1 MNREKKI
8 DLVYTVIWA
17 VVLCVYG
24 AVVLY
29 INFTHNPEFYCTDMY
44 TDMNYAIAAWN
55 QKSILPEGWIF
66 GNQLYAVATP
76 TLCALFYGMT
86 GDACIAMGIAS
97 SLMTLGVMLSFFWML
112 MPVLPKLHHRL
123 VAMVAF
129 MTVPLLAG
137 DGAFT
142 DNGWQLLF
150 TMCSYYA
157 CYAITLFLAFGCYLR
172 KDRPWSVGR
181 IVMLGLTCLMALGTG
196 FQSLRQTLIM
206 VCPLLAAM
214 CVHAVVCLIEKKK
227 PNPRLLII
235 GGSISLANLLGVAIC
250 KLVTVNQVTT
260 IGKFQRDSLGAMPEK
275 IVASIS
281 MALRLFGPLKLVAAG
296 ILCVLVVCLIIR
308 VCHKKALEKDPVVL
322 CALLLMVSVGG
333 VLLVDT
339 TTLMAVRSIY
349 YFPLYA
355 LVAIAPVYA
364 YVHFGKGVRIGVAAL
379 LLLCA
384 ISAFNGKLMYNLRIP
399 RESPRVEQVSDYL
412 LEQGITTVYSGWNL
426 GEEVAIASDFAIS
439 AGFWNEE
446 DHPFQQMK
454 LLCDPAVFEAEP
466 SQCAYLFRG
475 KQAAVAAKEAAHEL
489 GTELVLLKYFPEAN
503 LYIYTAPV
511 NLMHE

>member
-17 VVLCVYG
+17 AILCVYG

-44 TDMNYAIAAWN
+44 TDMNYAMAAWK

-76 TLCALFYGMT
+76 TLCALFYGIT
-86 GDACIAMGIAS
+86 GDTCIAMGIAS
-97 SLMTLGVMLSFFWML
+97 SLMSLGVLLSFYWML
-112 MPVLPKLHHRL
+112 IPVLPKPHQRL
-123 VAMVAF
+123 AALVAF
-129 MTVPLLAG
+129 MTLPLLAG

-172 KDRPWSVGR
+172 KEKPWSVR
-181 IVMLGLTCLMALGTG
+181 QIVMLGLTCLMALGTG

-206 VCPLLAAM
+206 VCPLMAVI
-214 CVHAVVCLIEKKK
+214 CVHVGMALLKKKK
-227 PNPRLLII
+227 PALRPVII
-235 GGSISLANLLGVAIC
+235 AGSISAANLLGVAIG

-260 IGKFQRDSLGAMPEK
+260 IGKLQRAPLRSMPGRL
-275 IVASIS
+275 IASIS
-281 MALRLFGPLKLVAAG
+281 TAVKLFGPQKLVAAV
-296 ILCVLVVCLIIR
+296 IVCVVVVYLIIR
-308 VCHKKALEKDPVVL
+308 VCRKRSFDDPAVL
-322 CALLLMVSVGG
+322 CAALLLVSVGG
-333 VLLVDT
+333 VLIVDVAT
-339 TTLMAVRSIY
+339 QMAVRSIY

-355 LVAIAPVYA
+355 LVALAPVYA
-364 YVHFGKGVRIGVAAL
+364 YARFGRGVRIGVAAL

-384 ISAFNGKLMYNLRIP
+384 ISVIKGPLMYHLRIP

-412 LEQGITTVYSGWNL
+412 LEQGITTVYSGWNC

-446 DHPFQQMK
+446 EHPFRKMK
-454 LLCDPAVFEAEP
+454 LLCDSAVFEAEP
-466 SQCAYLFRG
+466 SQCAYVFKG
-475 KQAAVAAKEAAHEL
+475 KQAAMVAKEAAREL

-503 LYIYTAPV
+503 MYVYTASV